1 MSIILEV
8 KMANST
14 EKQKR
19 PNFFKGVKAEFK
31 KIIWPDKKTTFKQS
45 VVVVTISVAVGI
57 LIAVLDYFI
66 QFGVNFLTSL

>member
-19 PNFFKGVKAEFK
+19 PDFFKGVKAEFK

>member
-45 VVVVTISVAVGI
+45 IVVVTISVAVGI

-66 QFGVNFLTSL
+66 QYGVNFLTSL